1 MNKINR
7 IYIGY
12 PPFESDRGVAL
23 LSQNRQFQWFKSP
36 TYIYP
41 VVPATAAT
49 MIKNA
54 GYNVDFIDAVAR
66 NMTTKQWHQYLEA
79 NTPDLLFFEVKTPV
93 IYKAWKIVDDLK
105 KKYHNMIVVIAGDIS
120 WAMTL
125 NEAIPDLQFLST
137 LRGHKII
144 IKGNHDYWW
153 GTLSKMNEFLK
164 ENNIENIKFLYN
176 NSYLVENKIIVGS
189 RGWNTLDVD
198 DNSKMIKRENA
209 RLELSINDGL
219 SKYGADKEIIAFM
232 HYPPINKG
240 ELLNGIKTQFVKTL
254 EKYNVDSCYYGHLH
268 GTSHKDAVEGKIQE
282 IKYKLISADYLK
294 FDLEK
299 IN

>member
-1 MNKINR
+1 MAIYAIADLHLSFLQDKPMNIFGDNWENHAEKIKKNW
-7 IYIGY
+7 IEKVK
-12 PPFESDRGVAL
+12 PED
-23 LSQNRQFQWFKSP
+23 
-36 TYIYP
+36 T
-41 VVPATAAT
+41 VV
-49 MIKNA
+49 
-54 GYNVDFIDAVAR
+54 
-66 NMTTKQWHQYLEA
+66 L
-79 NTPDLLFFEVKTPV
+79 
-93 IYKAWKIVDDLK
+93 
-105 KKYHNMIVVIAGDIS
+105 AGDFS
-120 WAMTL
+120 WAMYL
-125 NEAIPDLQFLST
+125 NDTKLDFKYLNDLPGT
-137 LRGHKII
+137 KILL
-144 IKGNHDYWW
+144 KGNHDYWW

-219 SKYGADKEIIAFM
+219 GKYGVDKEIIAFM